1 LHPVQ
6 TCLLQSSQRSLW
18 PESTATISPQ
28 YLPKSNNTQGMRMGR
43 WSTMGVVMLPVVALT
58 ACNPAHVAKQAK
70 TDVDNGNAA
79 ACTLERANI
88 QKAVENFTL
97 LNPDTPVTATRL
109 A

>member
-1 LHPVQ
+1 
-6 TCLLQSSQRSLW
+6 
-18 PESTATISPQ
+18 
-28 YLPKSNNTQGMRMGR
+28 MGR
-43 WSTMGVVMLPVVALT
+43 WSTMCVVMLPVVALT

-97 LNPDTPVTATRL
+97 LNPDTPVTETALVAAGLLHSPSVLMDLT
-109 A
+109 AEGSVVPAAGTVCA

>member
-1 LHPVQ
+1 M
-6 TCLLQSSQRSLW
+6 C
-18 PESTATISPQ
+18 
-28 YLPKSNNTQGMRMGR
+28 
-43 WSTMGVVMLPVVALT
+43 VVMVPLVALT

-97 LNPDTPVTATRL
+97 LNPDTPVTETALVAAGLLHSPSALMDLT
-109 A
+109 AEGSVVPAAGTVCA